1 MNHTESKGYFGELLA
16 ALLLICKGYRILARR
31 FKTPYGEI
39 DIIAKK
45 KNVVVFV
52 EVKARKTMD
61 KCFIAITRKQLQ
73 RIQNASE
80 IFMSMKHQFANCDR
94 RYDVILVANSS
105 FPMHIENVTN

>member
-1 MNHTESKGYFGELLA
+1 MNQTECKGYFGEFLA

-45 KNVVVFV
+45 KNVIVFV
-52 EVKARKTMD
+52 EVKARKSMD
-61 KCFIAITRKQLQ
+61 KCFVAITQKQLH

-80 IFMSMKHQFANCDR
+80 IYLSTKQQFANCDR
-94 RYDVILVANSS
+94 RYDVILVANYS
-105 FPMHIENVTN
+105 FPMHIENITG